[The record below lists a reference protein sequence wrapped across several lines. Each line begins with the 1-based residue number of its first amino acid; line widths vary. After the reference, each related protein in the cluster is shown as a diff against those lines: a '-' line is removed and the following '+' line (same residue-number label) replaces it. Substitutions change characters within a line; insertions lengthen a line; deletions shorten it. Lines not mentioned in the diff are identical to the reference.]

1 MTERRCGDRNSA
13 ADLTQLRPVI
23 SPSACGEATDE
34 LGDENQNQPADR
46 VTFEVAMRSTVLR
59 L

>member
-1 MTERRCGDRNSA
+1 MAIEIAQRT
-13 ADLTQLRPVI
+13 LRSYVHFI
-23 SPSACGEATDE
+23 FLSACGEATDE

>member
-1 MTERRCGDRNSA
+1 MAIEIAQRT
-13 ADLTQLRPVI
+13 LRSDVHLFPL
-23 SPSACGEATDE
+23 SACGEATDE